1 MKKIL
6 IIIAALI
13 ACAPYLLATESHLSS
28 GEYFITQS
36 WSQETSYNRPYF
48 VNVATDADA
57 ARLPVLIYLHGN
69 GGNAEQSLRG
79 FLRRHPAIASRY
91 LLVFPQGYL
100 KSWNIVSERSKAN
113 DRAFIEAIVEE
124 VCSHVNA
131 EKGTITIMGVSNG
144 AALVNQLA
152 IESDLPNVRNYIT
165 AVSPLNVFQHDGSNF
180 KAKGDHNNYLKSITP
195 SPGKRILNVS
205 GTEDR
210 LVPYAGGPSQGIRAK
225 EGKLAFVNA
234 ERSIFL
240 WAKAMGFQGDQL
252 VQPSQRTSRYE
263 LFSYLDGNVVHYKA
277 LGEGHGATRI
287 ITEQILMDFMLV
299 VP

>member
-48 VNVATDADA
+48 VNVATDNDEAK
-57 ARLPVLIYLHGN
+57 LPVLIYLHGN

-124 VCSHVNA
+124 VCTHVNA

-195 SPGKRILNVS
+195 SPGKRMLNVS

-234 ERSIFL
+234 EKSIFL
-240 WAKAMGFQGDQL
+240 WATAMGFQGGQL
-252 VQPSQRTSRYE
+252 VQPNQRTSKYE

-287 ITEQILMDFMLV
+287 ITEQILMDFMLNK
-299 VP
+299 